1 MTPSRHTRVR
11 IRLVAIAMLAT
22 ACAGGGALQGGGGG
36 EDGGGSVV
44 VGSVNFAEN
53 LILGEMYA
61 ALLEDRGVSVDLKP
75 PLSSREVL
83 FPAVES
89 GQVDLVPEYTGALL
103 DHLTGGESTV
113 TAPDEVY
120 AQLQEELPEDIVAL
134 EPSEAQDKD
143 GLAVLSSTAKQYDLA
158 TYSDLAPVSDQL
170 VAGGPPEERTREV
183 GLPGLKRVYGIE
195 FAEFVPLD
203 AGGPLTTE
211 ALNSGDVDVAR
222 VFTTQSVI
230 EVYDWVVLEDNKE
243 LVPAQNIVPVGRA
256 EALTGDIQ
264 TALNELSA
272 TLTSEDLIALN
283 KRVEIDKE
291 DPEEVARAY
300 LEEEGLVEDGS
311 GG

>member
-1 MTPSRHTRVR
+1 MRPSRHTRVR
-11 IRLVAIAMLAT
+11 VCLAAIALLA
-22 ACAGGGALQGGGGG
+22 ASCAGGGALQGGGGG
-36 EDGGGSVV
+36 GGGTVV
-44 VGSVNFAEN
+44 VGSVNFPEN
-53 LILGEMYA
+53 VILGEMYA

-89 GQVDLVPEYTGALL
+89 GEVDLVPEYTGALL
-103 DHLTGGESTV
+103 DFLTGGESTV
-113 TAPDEVY
+113 TTPDEVY
-120 AQLQEELPEDIVAL
+120 DQLQEELPPDIVAL

-143 GLAVLSSTAKQYDLA
+143 GLAVLPSTARQYDLA

-230 EVYDWVVLEDNKE
+230 DVYDWVVLEDDKE
-243 LVPAQNIVPVGRA
+243 LVPAQNIVPVGST

-272 TLTSEDLIALN
+272 TITTEDLIALN
-283 KRVEIDKE
+283 KRVEIDKD

-300 LEEEGLVEDGS
+300 LTEEGLVEGGS